1 MNHKS
6 KRKGITTKTI
16 RKNEQIV
23 NEKEADQGIENVDT
37 RVVLIQALIPI
48 DLQYVHELLQQEVG

>member
-23 NEKEADQGIENVDT
+23 NEKEADEGIENVDT

-48 DLQYVHELLQQEVG
+48 DLQYVDELLQQEVG